1 MERLAY
7 TGQKNTNSEKKGTKK
22 SRFNVRIDLDT
33 IIMYAKDAA
42 IGVIMGIGSF
52 MVLLSTFGLSWH
64 RGSWFYGSFSDGLT
78 YTWNTVARHLAA
90 VDGVFPKQLVCYDE
104 ENGLFLTI
112 VLLLLIVIGVLISL
126 GRNRWF
132 AIFYILLVGLPSVI
146 WGTHPSVLAVTVLA
160 GGVILFLD
168 RKSTRLNSSHASK
181 SRMPSSA

>member
-7 TGQKNTNSEKKGTKK
+7 TGQKNTNSENKGTKK

-52 MVLLSTFGLSWH
+52 MVLLTTFGLSWH

-90 VDGVFPKQLVCYDE
+90 VDGVFPK
-104 ENGLFLTI
+104 
-112 VLLLLIVIGVLISL
+112 
-126 GRNRWF
+126 
-132 AIFYILLVGLPSVI
+132 
-146 WGTHPSVLAVTVLA
+146 
-160 GGVILFLD
+160 
-168 RKSTRLNSSHASK
+168 
-181 SRMPSSA
+181 